1 MGNKGHAAVIVFS
14 INEGAY
20 CAETIRAGLEAVPSG
35 QMEAGECIGM
45 SYMQIMRRI
54 LLPQALRIAFPS
66 LGNSVISMIK
76 DTSLAANITVTE
88 MFMATQR
95 IVARTYEPLILYI
108 EVGVIYLVFCTVF
121 TRIERWGEKKLG
133 RYKI

>member
-1 MGNKGHAAVIVFS
+1 
-14 INEGAY
+14 
-20 CAETIRAGLEAVPSG
+20 
-35 QMEAGECIGM
+35 
-45 SYMQIMRRI
+45 
-54 LLPQALRIAFPS
+54 
-66 LGNSVISMIK
+66 
-76 DTSLAANITVTE
+76 

-133 RYKI
+133 RYRI

>member
-1 MGNKGHAAVIVFS
+1 
-14 INEGAY
+14 
-20 CAETIRAGLEAVPSG
+20 
-35 QMEAGECIGM
+35 MEAGECIGM

-133 RYKI
+133 RYRI